1 MPNPDGS
8 ARCEVVDAGYLDA
21 EGKMVR
27 RVRLLPGE
35 PSADQRDDRDGD
47 PRPGRERRIS

>member
-1 MPNPDGS
+1 MPHDDGT
-8 ARCEVVDAGYLDA
+8 ARTEVADAGYLDA

-35 PSADQRDDRDGD
+35 PSADQREDRDGD
-47 PRPGRERRIS
+47 TRPSSERRP